1 MQRTSRLWFLLATVV
16 ALLAVAPLAFAQD
29 AQFKGR
35 IKAASVKHITVATA
49 RDPRITIRIGE
60 QTSITVNGI
69 PASGRQLKP
78 GYRVRVE
85 AARSEF
91 GGLEAVTIQASH

>member
-1 MQRTSRLWFLLATVV
+1 MQHTIRCWLLSA
-16 ALLAVAPLAFAQD
+16 LAVAVLALAPMALAQD
-29 AQFKGR
+29 ALYKGR
-35 IKAASVKHITVATA
+35 IKTASAKHITLATG
-49 RDPRITIRIGE
+49 REPRVTIRIGE
-60 QTSITVNGI
+60 KTSITVNGI
-69 PASGRQLKP
+69 PATANRLKP